1 MTIFLCVCT
10 IRKTDVASMN
20 IGGIPYI
27 ESNIA
32 SEISTM
38 LGKLCYCKNC
48 VIELIVCEIGNSI
61 YLKDRLKKYTGCS
74 LILYETSVNMF
85 GLSSDKFLK

>member
-1 MTIFLCVCT
+1 
-10 IRKTDVASMN
+10 MN

-61 YLKDRLKKYTGCS
+61 YLKDRLKN
-74 LILYETSVNMF
+74 IP
-85 GLSSDKFLK
+85 DAR

>member
-61 YLKDRLKKYTGCS
+61 YLKDRLKN
-74 LILYETSVNMF
+74 IP
-85 GLSSDKFLK
+85 DAR